1 MIITQFLMQKMT
13 PSTVGDPNQQRIMML
28 MPLMLGF
35 MFYGVSSGLVLYW
48 LTGNLVSIAQQ
59 WFFNR
64 TVTVKDIAQPVP
76 AKKTKSSRR

>member
-1 MIITQFLMQKMT
+1 
-13 PSTVGDPNQQRIMML
+13 MML

-35 MFYGVSSGLVLYW
+35 MFYRVSSGLVLYW

-64 TVTVKDIAQPVP
+64 TVTVKDIAP
-76 AKKTKSSRR
+76 AGFGKED